1 MDAPARLPRRA
12 VSAAANWLRDRRWYL
27 KHRPLEAGGHELA
40 LLRGGEAYFAD
51 LVAAIDHAMAEVWVA
66 SYIFEDPAVDP
77 SAARVAE
84 ALAAAA
90 RRGLRVRVVVDGF
103 GSRLALPG
111 LRAVLEPAG
120 VDLAVFRPL
129 TGWWHWLQPRQL
141 RRLHHKLAVVDG
153 ALAWCGGIN
162 LIDDRLDQH
171 HGWSDSPRLD
181 YALRLRGP
189 VVGPIAQTLSA
200 VWHRAW
206 LGHDWRDELRALVR
220 HPRPMARVRALWR
233 GLRSPRLARRGSRR
247 PAIEGAAP
255 GRAAFVLRD
264 NLRQRRAIE
273 RAYLDAFR
281 RAREGIDLVCPYFYP
296 GRAFRQ
302 ALLDAAARG
311 VQVRLLLQGK
321 VDLPL
326 AALAARGL
334 YEELLGGG
342 LRLYEYT
349 PAFLHAKVARVDGD
363 WATVG
368 SSNIDPL
375 SLLLNLEANVIV
387 RDPACVAE
395 LRLALD
401 QDFAAAREVRAEELV
416 AQPRWRRALHRGLVA
431 LLTRAYLWMAS
442 GPDRS

>member
-1 MDAPARLPRRA
+1 MDGRPRLPRRA
-12 VSAAANWLRDRRWYL
+12 VSAAARWLRDRRWYL
-27 KHRPLEAGGHELA
+27 RHRPLEADGHELQ
-40 LLRGGEAYFAD
+40 LLRGGAAYFDD
-51 LVAAIDHAMAEVWVA
+51 LVAAIDRAVAEVWLA
-66 SYIFEDPAVDP
+66 SYIFEDPAGDP
-77 SAARVAE
+77 SAARVAA
-84 ALAAAA
+84 ALVAAA

-103 GSRLALPG
+103 GSRRALPG

-153 ALAWCGGIN
+153 AVAWCGGIN
-162 LIDDRLDQH
+162 VIDDHLDQH
-171 HGWSDSPRLD
+171 HGWTDSPRLD

-189 VVGPIAQTLSA
+189 AVGPIAQTLSA

-220 HPRPMARVRALWR
+220 HPQRVARM
-233 GLRSPRLARRGSRR
+233 RSIWQRLHAPRRGPRR
-247 PAIEGAAP
+247 AAAGPAAA

-273 RAYLDAFR
+273 HAYLEALG
-281 RAREGIDLVCPYFYP
+281 RAREGIDLVCPYFSP

-311 VQVRLLLQGK
+311 VRVRLLLQGK

-326 AALAARGL
+326 AALAARVL
-334 YEELLGGG
+334 YEELLDGG
-342 LRLYEYT
+342 LQIYEYT
-349 PAFLHAKVARVDGD
+349 PAFLHAKVARVDDD

-387 RDPACVAE
+387 RDPACVAA
-395 LRLALD
+395 LRAGLA
-401 QDFAAAREVRAEELV
+401 QDFALARAVRRDELAAL
-416 AQPRWRRALHRGLVA
+416 PRWRWALRRRLVA
-431 LLTRAYLWMAS
+431 WLSRLYLWMAG